1 MQEEAMRIGIGNDH
15 AALDLKREVSR
26 HLCELGH
33 EVVDYGTDSP
43 ESTDYAIWG
52 ERVAKAVAAG
62 EVERGVVICGTGEG
76 IGIAANKVRGI
87 RCCICSEPFS
97 ARLSRQH
104 NDANMLAFGARVVG
118 VGLAE
123 MIVDEW
129 MSAEFE
135 GGRHQRR
142 IDQIAEMERKA

>member
-1 MQEEAMRIGIGNDH
+1 MRIGIGNDH
-15 AALDLKREVSR
+15 AGYEYKLEVKR
-26 HLCELGH
+26 HLEEQSH

-52 ERVAKAVAAG
+52 ERVARAVVAG
-62 EVERGVVICGTGEG
+62 EVERGIVICGTGEG
-76 IGIAANKVRGI
+76 IGMAANKVRGI

-129 MSAEFE
+129 VSAEFE

-142 IDQIAEMERKA
+142 IDQIAAIEAR